1 MFVLF
6 HGEQRAPSQWRIVR
20 PVRNT
25 AMPKLKP
32 ETQKARRERILD
44 SAEICFARA
53 GFHRCTMQDICRE
66 AGISPGALYVYFAS
80 KEDLIAGIVE
90 RDRAKLA
97 SELAELS
104 KAPDLLAALAKL
116 GEHYTVEE
124 PHYKRV
130 LGIEIGGE
138 ATRNP
143 AVGETFRSVDV
154 FCRQAFEQV
163 FARAEQD
170 GKIAPK
176 DDAHTLAEVVSLIGD
191 GLFWR
196 RAVDTEFDVHK
207 VLPILVRVV
216 SMLLNPVEPGVPI
229 SVAPPPARP
238 ARKSKSNPKPKTEA
252 SS

>member
-1 MFVLF
+1 
-6 HGEQRAPSQWRIVR
+6 
-20 PVRNT
+20 
-25 AMPKLKP
+25 MPKLKP
-32 ETQKARRERILD
+32 ETQQARRERILD
-44 SAEICFARA
+44 AAEVCFARA

-97 SELAELS
+97 AELTELS
-104 KAPDLLAALAKL
+104 KAPDLLAALARL

-138 ATRNP
+138 ATRNA

-176 DDAHTLAEVVSLIGD
+176 DDARTLAEVVSVIGD

-196 RAVDTEFDVHK
+196 RAVDPAFDVHK
-207 VLPILVRVV
+207 VLPVLVRVV
-216 SMLLNPVEPGVPI
+216 SMLLNPVEPGAPI
-229 SVAPPPARP
+229 SVTPPAASASRS
-238 ARKSKSNPKPKTEA
+238 KSKSKSKTEA
-252 SS
+252 AS